1 VSIVVSASY
10 WYVFDSYFG
19 SPKEKLLTKQLD
31 NMKLQYSLLGRE
43 IGNMMENL
51 NSLKLSDEKRY
62 RPILEMDSI
71 AGSFRKGGVGGV
83 ERFSDLKRYENA
95 GLMISFRTM
104 LEEIKNMANVQK
116 SSFEAILAESMEWK
130 RENDHMPAISPVS
143 VKFQLGDGYVF
154 RAIHPVLGTSR
165 MHNGQD
171 FRVPFGTE
179 VYATGDGVVEEAG
192 FSSGGFGN
200 YIVIDHDYG
209 FQSLYGHLSR
219 IKVTKGMNVKRGD
232 LIGISGDT
240 GLSSGPHLH
249 YQIEQRGKAV
259 NPSHYLN
266 NEMNLEEYNEMIQL
280 FGAKSSF
287 R

>member
-1 VSIVVSASY
+1 
-10 WYVFDSYFG
+10 
-19 SPKEKLLTKQLD
+19 
-31 NMKLQYSLLGRE
+31 
-43 IGNMMENL
+43 
-51 NSLKLSDEKRY
+51 
-62 RPILEMDSI
+62 MDSI

-83 ERFSDLKRYENA
+83 DRFSDLKRYENA
-95 GLMISFRTM
+95 GLMISFRAK
-104 LEEIKNMANVQK
+104 LEDIKNMANVQK
-116 SSFEAILAESMEWK
+116 SSFEAIFAESMEWE
-130 RENDHMPAISPVS
+130 RENEHMPAISPVS

-171 FRVPFGTE
+171 FRVPSGTE
-179 VYATGDGVVEEAG
+179 VYATGDGIVEEAG
-192 FSSGGFGN
+192 FSTGGFGN

-219 IKVTKGMNVKRGD
+219 IKVTKGMNIKRGD